1 MSIKAKG
8 LTPEQQDIIRT
19 ARSVIRD
26 MAYGILHDRDL
37 AEPPVAVCDKLSA
50 LLGERYNFRTGDV
63 LDSRSSKR

>member
-26 MAYGILHDRDL
+26 MAYGIRPV
-37 AEPPVAVCDKLSA
+37 AEPPVSVCDKLSA